1 MKIGAKCGGTSP
13 QRLGWTA
20 SSIVEIRNRDAKNGA
35 HHAENTLRLGRFTGS
50 NDNILFLTQPAG
62 EKSAS
67 LYRMSINSKNLKR
80 LIKNARFP
88 TVSAP

>member
-20 SSIVEIRNRDAKNGA
+20 SSFVEIRNCDAKNGA
-35 HHAENTLRLGRFTGS
+35 HHAENTLRLGRLLDRQRQYFVFESTRRREIGLALS
-50 NDNILFLTQPAG
+50 DADQH
-62 EKSAS
+62 
-67 LYRMSINSKNLKR
+67 LKR